1 VTVPTPA
8 FPPSAPAIPADGWYP
23 DPAGSGRLRWF
34 ERGAWT
40 AWVSAGSTSIE
51 HPLPEIRTLPAL
63 ARLPTRAVWWA
74 LVGALLGIGV
84 AGVGSYF
91 VDSPVGSL
99 GAGVVGLYGTTT
111 FVVWLVARR
120 YGTGNLVRD
129 LGLRFRWADVGAGLA
144 ASISARALGIAGA
157 ILVLAARQN
166 TDDDISSGQFDA
178 FETSDLAVILAV
190 AAAVL
195 AAPLFEEIFFR
206 GFLQSALETRLGPSW
221 AIAVASLLFASAH
234 LSPDIT
240 TTANLVIF
248 VVTAVAGA
256 VLGFLYWATRRLG
269 TAIVGHAFFNL
280 LPSVIILVDRFG

>member
-1 VTVPTPA
+1 MTA
-8 FPPSAPAIPADGWYP
+8 AAPASPPPAPVVPADGWYA

-40 AWVSAGSTSIE
+40 SWVSAGSTSIE

-99 GAGVVGLYGTTT
+99 GAGLIGLYGTTT

-120 YGTGNLVRD
+120 YGTGDLVRD

-144 ASISARALGIAGA
+144 ASIAARAVGVAGA

-166 TDDDISSGQFDA
+166 TDEDPSVGQFDA
-178 FETSDLAVILAV
+178 FETSDLAVVLAV
-190 AAAVL
+190 VAAVL

-206 GFLQSALETRLGPSW
+206 GFLQTALETRLGQWW
-221 AIAVASLLFASAH
+221 AIAVASLLFGVAH
-234 LSPDIT
+234 LSPDVT

-256 VLGFLYWATRRLG
+256 ALGFVYWATRRLG

-280 LPSVIILVDRFG
+280 LPSVVILVDRFG